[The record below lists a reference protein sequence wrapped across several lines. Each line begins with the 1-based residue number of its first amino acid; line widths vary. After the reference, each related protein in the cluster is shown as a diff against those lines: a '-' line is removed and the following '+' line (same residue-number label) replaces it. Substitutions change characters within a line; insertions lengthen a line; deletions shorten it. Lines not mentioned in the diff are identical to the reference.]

1 MRDWKGQAVM
11 RWLNQSVHTQSWFET
26 YRSGVIIFTTLN
38 SKDRVG
44 DGCGDEFQS
53 QLSLTISY
61 TNGERLEGL
70 RCCELPKS
78 VSTPS
83 IWVQK
88 VHTVQARTVPTHD
101 QKIGSDELCR
111 AQPPI

>member
-1 MRDWKGQAVM
+1 MV
-11 RWLNQSVHTQSWFET
+11 V
-26 YRSGVIIFTTLN
+26 
-38 SKDRVG
+38 
-44 DGCGDEFQS
+44 GDEFQS
-53 QLSLTISY
+53 QQSLTISY

>member
-1 MRDWKGQAVM
+1 MKCRDPDPEPKFSPPLTQKAGWVM
-11 RWLNQSVHTQSWFET
+11 V
-26 YRSGVIIFTTLN
+26 V
-38 SKDRVG
+38 
-44 DGCGDEFQS
+44 GDEFQS
-53 QLSLTISY
+53 QQSLTISY